1 MKQIVILV
9 SGYGTNLQ
17 AILNAH
23 LTTEISSKIA
33 AVISNNSNAF
43 AIKRAE
49 LAHVAT
55 HIIEEERYKKSEL
68 FNKILIKTVKIYNP
82 DLIVLAGYMRILNI
96 EFVTCYT
103 GKILNIHP
111 SLLPKYP
118 GLKTHQRAI
127 ENGEKQHGTS
137 IHFVTEQI
145 DNGPIILQVT
155 VPIFYND
162 TEHTLKMRVKYQ
174 ENIIYPRVIKWFID
188 GRLEMHEN
196 SAWLDGRRLPHAGYK
211 NPINKK

>member
-9 SGYGTNLQ
+9 SGNGTNLQ
-17 AILNAH
+17 AILDAH
-23 LTTEISSKIA
+23 LTTKISSKIA

-43 AIKRAE
+43 AIKRAQ
-49 LAHVAT
+49 LAHVTT
-55 HIIEEERYKKSEL
+55 HVITDKQYKKSKL
-68 FNKILIKTVKIYNP
+68 FNKILIKTIKTYNP
-82 DLIVLAGYMRILNI
+82 DLIILAGYMRILNT
-96 EFVTCYT
+96 EFVTYYS

-137 IHFVTEQI
+137 IHFVTEQV
-145 DNGPIILQVT
+145 DNGPIVLQVA
-155 VPIFYND
+155 VPIFYTD
-162 TEHTLKMRVKYQ
+162 TEYTLKMRVKYQ

-188 GRLEMHEN
+188 GRLEMREN
-196 SAWLDGRRLPHAGYK
+196 SAWLDGKKLPNTGYK
-211 NPINKK
+211 KSN